1 MAAASAPE
9 PEVPEEDREQPLVAH
24 LLELRDR
31 ILRSLLAVLVAFLA
45 LAPFANELYELFARP
60 LLAQLPEGSQMIAI
74 GVASPF
80 LAPFK
85 LTAVVALVLALP
97 FVLYQVWAF
106 VAPGLYRHERRLVL
120 PLLVSSTA
128 LFYAGMAFAYFVVF
142 PLMFAFLTATGP
154 EGVAYMPDINAY
166 LDFMLMLFLAFGVA
180 FETPVATVLLVRTGV
195 TTPERLAAKRPYVIV
210 GAFVVGMLLTPP
222 DPISQVMMAV
232 PMWLLFELGVL
243 LSRLTGRRP
252 EPAAAAASAAA
263 AGTAAPPAPPP
274 DYTPPSEAEMEAELD
289 RLEAEEEDEHEDG
302 GQEHGAGGE
311 GGTGPGRDGPRDGG

>member
-1 MAAASAPE
+1 MAAASP
-9 PEVPEEDREQPLVAH
+9 PEVPEEDREQPFVAH

-31 ILRSLLAVLVAFLA
+31 ILRGLLAILLAFLA

-85 LTAVVALVLALP
+85 LTAVVALVAALP
-97 FVLYQVWAF
+97 FVLYQIWAF
-106 VAPGLYRHERRLVL
+106 VAPGLYRHEKRLIL

-166 LDFMLMLFLAFGVA
+166 LDFMLMLFIAFGVA

-195 TTPERLAAKRPYVIV
+195 TTPRRLAGKRPYVIV

-222 DPISQVMMAV
+222 DPVSQVMMAV
-232 PMWLLFELGVL
+232 PIWLLFELGVL
-243 LSRLTGRRP
+243 LSRAVTPRR
-252 EPAAAAASAAA
+252 EEEGGEGEESGAAAAAV
-263 AGTAAPPAPPP
+263 P
-274 DYTPPSEAEMEAELD
+274 DYTPMSEAEMEAELD
-289 RLEAEEEDEHEDG
+289 RIEAEEARDEDSDG
-302 GQEHGAGGE
+302 EAGTEGGPGE
-311 GGTGPGRDGPRDGG
+311 GGAGRPDEGGDRRG